1 MNVINNLHPISPV
14 GGGLPAG
21 GTEHA
26 GHAAWATLITPFA
39 NLKDFNQPPQP
50 SEYANPMK
58 RKIVMAPSVTW
69 KSAGPNK
76 KQLILVKLPNGLFGL
91 KPESE
96 PMDGVGDSGTEIPPG
111 PIRPA
116 APPSLLSPTTP
127 DSFISPTTVGSSSSE
142 GEEQQPGVIA
152 EDRGALAAATEL
164 AISLRPQSEAVEV
177 TPSTSEQFIQKGLEL
192 RKRMGE
198 EAFYAAEAFKKTL
211 EAARS
216 ITIPRPN
223 LPSINYPSVV
233 DLAGP
238 VANVGGRVID
248 VASSSLRTTSNLAAV
263 VHDNSSWLVR
273 EYGPEI
279 IKQLLIGT
287 FDPPLSL
294 ARAAANYL
302 SGVYEQASDQLP
314 SREQL
319 IENFHQLA
327 GVPRQIAGVP
337 RQIAAAAYEAAP
349 SRAQL
354 LAIANESYDIVTRSK
369 RLLAITG
376 QRRDDDQH
384 DYISPNAYGLNN
396 DWDNSEPAFTTLQ
409 KQIEYNTQFD
419 HLSTQTGFNNV
430 GPSSSTGMKKKPA
443 RRKTEFEKLQEDI
456 SKDLLP
462 KTTKSRRAPFKNY
475 AGQQASS
482 DSSGEEYKPG
492 KGKSKK

>member
-26 GHAAWATLITPFA
+26 GHAQWATLITPFA

-91 KPESE
+91 KPDSE

-111 PIRPA
+111 PIRPV
-116 APPSLLSPTTP
+116 APPTLL
-127 DSFISPTTVGSSSSE
+127 SPTTVGSSSSE
-142 GEEQQPGVIA
+142 GEEQQPGVMA

-164 AISLRPQSEAVEV
+164 AINLRPQSEAVEV
-177 TPSTSEQFIQKGLEL
+177 TPSTSEQFIQKGREL

-198 EAFYAAEAFKKTL
+198 EASNAAEAFKKTL

-248 VASSSLRTTSNLAAV
+248 VASSSLRTTSNLAAAV
-263 VHDNSSWLVR
+263 QDNSTWLVR
-273 EYGPEI
+273 EYGPQI
-279 IKQLLIGT
+279 IKELLIGT
-287 FDPPLSL
+287 FDPPMSL

-327 GVPRQIAGVP
+327 GVPRQIA
-337 RQIAAAAYEAAP
+337 AAAYEAVP
-349 SRAQL
+349 SRAEL
-354 LAIANESYDIVTRSK
+354 MAKASESYDIVTRSK
-369 RLLAITG
+369 RLLTKTG
-376 QRRDDDQH
+376 QTRDDDRH

-419 HLSTQTGFNNV
+419 HLTTQTGFNNV

-443 RRKTEFEKLQEDI
+443 RRKTEFEKLQEEI

-462 KTTKSRRAPFKNY
+462 KTTKSRRAPFKSY
-475 AGQQASS
+475 EGQQASS

>member
-26 GHAAWATLITPFA
+26 GHAQWATLITPFA

-116 APPSLLSPTTP
+116 APPTLL
-127 DSFISPTTVGSSSSE
+127 SPTTVGSSSSE
-142 GEEQQPGVIA
+142 GEEQQPGVMA
-152 EDRGALAAATEL
+152 EDKGALAAATEL
-164 AISLRPQSEAVEV
+164 AINLRPQSEAVEV
-177 TPSTSEQFIQKGLEL
+177 TPSTSEQFIQKGREL

-198 EAFYAAEAFKKTL
+198 EASNAAEAFKKTL

-233 DLAGP
+233 DLVGP

-248 VASSSLRTTSNLAAV
+248 VASSSLRTTSNLADAV
-263 VHDNSSWLVR
+263 QNNSTWLVR
-273 EYGPEI
+273 EYGPQI
-279 IKQLLIGT
+279 IKELLIGT

-327 GVPRQIAGVP
+327 GVS
-337 RQIAAAAYEAAP
+337 RQIAAAAYEAVP
-349 SRAQL
+349 SRAEL
-354 LAIANESYDIVTRSK
+354 MAKASESYDIVTRSK
-369 RLLAITG
+369 RLLTKTG
-376 QRRDDDQH
+376 QTRDDDRH

-419 HLSTQTGFNNV
+419 HLTTQTGFNNV

-443 RRKTEFEKLQEDI
+443 RRKTEFEKLQEEI

-462 KTTKSRRAPFKNY
+462 KTTKSRRAPFKSY

>member
-26 GHAAWATLITPFA
+26 GHAQWATLITPFA

-116 APPSLLSPTTP
+116 APPTLL
-127 DSFISPTTVGSSSSE
+127 SPTTVGSSSSE
-142 GEEQQPGVIA
+142 GEEQQPGVMA
-152 EDRGALAAATEL
+152 EDKGALAAATEL
-164 AISLRPQSEAVEV
+164 AINLRPQSEAVEV
-177 TPSTSEQFIQKGLEL
+177 TPSTSEQFIQKGREL

-198 EAFYAAEAFKKTL
+198 EASNAAEAFKKTL

-233 DLAGP
+233 DLVGP

-248 VASSSLRTTSNLAAV
+248 VASSSLRTTSNLADAV
-263 VHDNSSWLVR
+263 QNNSTWLVR
-273 EYGPEI
+273 EYGPQI
-279 IKQLLIGT
+279 IKELLIGT

-327 GVPRQIAGVP
+327 GVS
-337 RQIAAAAYEAAP
+337 RQIAAAAYEAVP
-349 SRAQL
+349 SRAEL
-354 LAIANESYDIVTRSK
+354 MAKASESYDIVTRSK
-369 RLLAITG
+369 RLLTKTG
-376 QRRDDDQH
+376 QTRDDDRH

-419 HLSTQTGFNNV
+419 HLTTQTGFNNV

-443 RRKTEFEKLQEDI
+443 RRKTEFEKLQEEI

-462 KTTKSRRAPFKNY
+462 KTTKSRRAPFKSY
-475 AGQQASS
+475 VGQQASS